1 MKSRIRSSRLDFI
14 YRDEIERFTASGVL
28 DHVHIAAS
36 REQPGHREYVQ
47 DLIRREGALAW
58 RLVAAG
64 ACIYVCGSRPLRDA
78 VRSAFAD
85 VVSDHGSLARE
96 SAEDYLHELEAT
108 ERYRPDLWG

>member
-1 MKSRIRSSRLDFI
+1 EEFAGR
-14 YRDEIERFTASGVL
+14 GVL

-36 REQPGHREYVQ
+36 REHPGHRDYVQ
-47 DLIRREGALAW
+47 DLIRREGALVW

-78 VRSAFAD
+78 VRAAFAD
-85 VVSDHGSLARE
+85 VISEHGSLERE
-96 SAEDYLHELEAT
+96 SAEDYLHELETA